1 MQATY
6 RLYPIIAVA
15 LLAAASI
22 WLERL
27 SRGPESVTAPSAS
40 SAPDFIADQTRIVGF
55 GKDGSPRYALVAERM
70 THYPDTD
77 ITRVEHPR
85 LEIASGDR
93 LLEIRANQGEVAPGG
108 ERIDFAGKVEAKRE
122 GSPGQAG
129 MTFAAEQLAV
139 WPDEHR
145 AESTVPVRLTQGQTT
160 ALANGLRA
168 DNLFGTLDLIG
179 QARVNIPRRQGN
191 TP

>member
-6 RLYPIIAVA
+6 RLYPIVAVA
-15 LLAAASI
+15 LLAAGSI

-27 SRGPESVTAPSAS
+27 TREPETRADQSDRRG
-40 SAPDFIADQTRIVGF
+40 PDFIADQTRIVGF
-55 GKDGSPRYALVAERM
+55 GKDGSRRYALVAERM
-70 THYPDTD
+70 THFPDTD
-77 ITRVEHPR
+77 VTKVEHPR
-85 LEIASGDR
+85 LEIASGQR
-93 LLEIRANQGEVAPGG
+93 LLKIRADQGEVSAGG
-108 ERIDFAGKVEAKRE
+108 ERVDFSGAVDAQRE
-122 GSPGQAG
+122 GSSGEPA
-129 MTFAAEQLAV
+129 MTFASERLAV

-145 AESTVPVRLTQGQTT
+145 AETTAPVRLTQGLTT
-160 ALANGLRA
+160 AHANGLQA

>member
-6 RLYPIIAVA
+6 RLYPLIAVA

-27 SRGPESVTAPSAS
+27 SRGPDATPERS
-40 SAPDFIADQTRIVGF
+40 SNTVPDFIAEQTRIVGF
-55 GKDGSPRYALVAERM
+55 GKDGDQRYALESDRM
-70 THYPDTD
+70 THFPGAD
-77 ITRVEHPR
+77 ITHVERPR
-85 LEIASGDR
+85 LELVSGES
-93 LLEIRANQGEVAPGG
+93 LLSVNADHGEVSSGG
-108 ERIDFAGKVEAKRE
+108 ERVDFTGNVDAQRTGR
-122 GSPGQAG
+122 PGQSG
-129 MTFAAEQLAV
+129 ITFASERLTV

-145 AESTVPVRLTQGQTT
+145 AETTVPVRLTQGPTT
-160 ALANGLRA
+160 ALANSLRA

-179 QARVNIPRRQGN
+179 KARVTIPRRQGN

>member
-27 SRGPESVTAPSAS
+27 SREPDTAPERGTSTVA
-40 SAPDFIADQTRIVGF
+40 DFVAEQTRIVGF
-55 GKDGSPRYALVAERM
+55 GKDGSQRYALVSDRM
-70 THYPDTD
+70 THFPGAD
-77 ITRVEHPR
+77 ITDVERPR
-85 LEIASGDR
+85 LEIASGEQLLNVSADR
-93 LLEIRANQGEVAPGG
+93 GEVSARG
-108 ERIDFAGKVEAKRE
+108 ERVDFTGNVEAQRT
-122 GSPGQAG
+122 GSPGQPG
-129 MTFAAEQLAV
+129 ITFASERLAV

-145 AESTVPVRLTQGQTT
+145 AETTAPVRLTQGPTT

-179 QARVNIPRRQGN
+179 KARVNIPRRQGK